1 MRSAAALLI
10 VLLASACGSSD
21 STPEP
26 TTATSPP
33 ATSAP
38 STTTTEPST
47 TTTEILPIC
56 EPAGFFPTVLPDRAV
71 DETPDFADVPFD
83 QFTIIP
89 GAWIGMRNDAAGAP
103 VMVLIRGALPPV
115 RFTDDIEPIEI
126 LDGVPAALG
135 PLEDRFW
142 AVAWALSPDERCD
155 LYSLIFYPPTSIDE
169 ARQVALSLTE
179 GTVREP

>member
-10 VLLASACGSSD
+10 VVLVAGCGSSD
-21 STPEP
+21 AASDE
-26 TTATSPP
+26 TTAAPTL
-33 ATSAP
+33 ATTAAAAS
-38 STTTTEPST
+38 EPST
-47 TTTEILPIC
+47 TTTEILSIC
-56 EPAGFFPTVLPDRAV
+56 EPAEFFPALLPERAV

-83 QFTIIP
+83 EFTIIP
-89 GAWIGMRNDAAGAP
+89 GAWIGMRNDADGSP

-115 RFTDDIEPIEI
+115 KFTDDIEPIEI

-135 PLEDRFW
+135 PLEDGFW

-169 ARQVALSLTE
+169 ARQVALSLTA
-179 GTVREP
+179 GTVQEP